1 MSEPAKTGSGDKKP
15 LKYVAIIASLA
26 VLGILIS
33 PVSPLSLESPPP
45 SNPGPIDEAPQ
56 PQNISEEDVL
66 ACTSL
71 IQGVEYIVAGGR
83 LQPIPDEEFP
93 EADEQQPVT
102 FNLTAQEKLASDTL
116 LGEFCNRPELVQNMS
131 AAYDPTV
138 NMVAYG
144 CEAASGKIGDLAMQ
158 DSIADYKDI
167 YCSSAVE
174 TIEYEAVSW
183 GDSMMIFD
191 EEVIPVA
198 RELAS
203 DNATR
208 LALVDEAESI
218 TVNASDSVGNAQV
231 LLDSGQVYDSA
242 NALDDGISMFTA
254 LLERED
260 MLFILES

>member
-1 MSEPAKTGSGDKKP
+1 
-15 LKYVAIIASLA
+15 
-26 VLGILIS
+26 
-33 PVSPLSLESPPP
+33 
-45 SNPGPIDEAPQ
+45 
-56 PQNISEEDVL
+56 
-66 ACTSL
+66 
-71 IQGVEYIVAGGR
+71 
-83 LQPIPDEEFP
+83 
-93 EADEQQPVT
+93 
-102 FNLTAQEKLASDTL
+102 
-116 LGEFCNRPELVQNMS
+116 
-131 AAYDPTV
+131 
-138 NMVAYG
+138 
-144 CEAASGKIGDLAMQ
+144 
-158 DSIADYKDI
+158 
-167 YCSSAVE
+167 
-174 TIEYEAVSW
+174 
-183 GDSMMIFD
+183 MMIFD

>member
-1 MSEPAKTGSGDKKP
+1 MSEPAKTGSGEKKP

-33 PVSPLSLESPPP
+33 PVSPLSLESPTP

-56 PQNISEEDVL
+56 PENISDEDVL

-71 IQGVEYIVAGGR
+71 IQGVEYVIAGGR
-83 LQPIPDEEFP
+83 LEPVSDEEFP
-93 EADEQQPVT
+93 EADEEQPVM

-144 CEAASGKIGDLAMQ
+144 CEAASGKLGDAAMQ
-158 DSIADYKDI
+158 DSIGDYKDI
-167 YCSSAVE
+167 YCSSAIE
-174 TIEYEAVSW
+174 TIEYEFTSW
-183 GDSMMIFD
+183 GDSMMIFST
-191 EEVIPVA
+191 EVIPVA
-198 RELAS
+198 REQAS

-208 LALVDEAESI
+208 VALVDEAESVV
-218 TVNASDSVGNAQV
+218 VNASDSVGNSQV

-242 NALDDGISMFTA
+242 NALDRGISMFTA

-260 MLFILES
+260 MSFLLE